1 MIAQNF
7 DVENIVRILYM
18 WSSQAMCDEFI
29 GYKKKKIDS
38 KE

>member
-7 DVENIVRILYM
+7 DVEIIVRILYM

-29 GYKKKKIDS
+29 GYKKKIDS